1 MFELN
6 ATCALFVVS
15 FLLFMLA
22 LNELFLKPVG
32 EVIEKRQSRISNDL
46 ASAREL
52 RDEASVELAK
62 YEKQLSTVREEA
74 RTIIADLVAKSQSER
89 ALKMAE
95 IEKEG
100 RTKLDTAHKEL
111 AGERTK
117 LIAALVDEEK
127 ALVQG
132 IVSKLLGKSVSIDL
146 DSELVKKALV
156 QGGK

>member
-117 LIAALVDEEK
+117 LITTLVDEEK
-127 ALVQG
+127 ALVQD
-132 IVSKLLGKSVSIDL
+132 IVSKLLGKSVSVDL

>member
-89 ALKMAE
+89 SLKMAE

-127 ALVQG
+127 ALVQD
-132 IVSKLLGKSVSIDL
+132 IVSKLLGKSTSIDL

>member
-32 EVIEKRQSRISNDL
+32 DVIEKRQSKISNDL
-46 ASAREL
+46 AAAREL
-52 RDEASVELAK
+52 RDEAGVELAK

-74 RTIIADLVAKSQSER
+74 RTIIADLVAQSQSER
-89 ALKMAE
+89 ALKMAQ
-95 IEKEG
+95 IDKEG

-111 AGERTK
+111 AGERTN
-117 LIAALVDEEK
+117 LITALVEEEK
-127 ALVQG
+127 ALVQN

-146 DSELVKKALV
+146 DSESVKKALV

>member
-6 ATCALFVVS
+6 ATCALFIVS
-15 FLLFMLA
+15 FLIFMVL

-62 YEKQLSTVREEA
+62 YEKQLNTVRDEA
-74 RTIIADLVAKSQSER
+74 RQVIADLVATNQAHR
-89 ALKMAE
+89 ADKIAKV
-95 IEKEG
+95 EKEG
-100 RTKLDTAHKEL
+100 RAKLEAARKEL
-111 AGERTK
+111 ALEKDK
-117 LIAALVDEEK
+117 LVIALVEEEK
-127 ALVQG
+127 ALVEN
-132 IVSKLLGKSVSIDL
+132 IVSKLLGKTISLGL
-146 DSELVKKALV
+146 DNETVKKALV

>member
-32 EVIEKRQSRISNDL
+32 DVIEKRQSKISNDL
-46 ASAREL
+46 AAAREL

-74 RTIIADLVAKSQSER
+74 RTIIADLVAQSQSER
-89 ALKMAE
+89 ALKMAQ

-111 AGERTK
+111 AGEKTN
-117 LIAALVDEEK
+117 LITALVEEEK
-127 ALVQG
+127 ALVQN

-146 DSELVKKALV
+146 DSESVKKALV

>member
-32 EVIEKRQSRISNDL
+32 EVIEKRQSKISGDL
-46 ASAREL
+46 AAAREL

-74 RTIIADLVAKSQSER
+74 RTIIADLVAQSQSER
-89 ALKMAE
+89 ALKMTQ

-111 AGERTK
+111 AGEKTN
-117 LIAALVDEEK
+117 LITALVEEEK
-127 ALVQG
+127 ALVQS

-146 DSELVKKALV
+146 DSESVKKALV

>member
-111 AGERTK
+111 AGERTN
-117 LIAALVDEEK
+117 LITALVEEEK
-127 ALVQG
+127 ALVQN

-146 DSELVKKALV
+146 DSEAVKKALV

>member
-52 RDEASVELAK
+52 RDEASIELAK
-62 YEKQLSTVREEA
+62 YEKQLGTVREEA
-74 RTIIADLVAKSQSER
+74 RAIIADLVAKSQSER
-89 ALKMAE
+89 AEKMAK

-127 ALVQG
+127 ALVQD

-146 DSELVKKALV
+146 DSEMVKKALV

>member
-6 ATCALFVVS
+6 ATCVLFVVS

-32 EVIEKRQSRISNDL
+32 DVIEKRQSRISNDL

-52 RDEASVELAK
+52 RDEAGVELAK
-62 YEKQLSTVREEA
+62 YEKQLSSVRDEA
-74 RTIIADLVAKSQSER
+74 RAVIADLVAKSQAER
-89 ALKMAE
+89 TDKMAK

-117 LIAALVDEEK
+117 LMTDLVEEEK
-127 ALVQG
+127 ALVQD
-132 IVSKLLGKSVSIDL
+132 IVSKLLGKSTAVDL
-146 DSELVKKALV
+146 ESEMVKRALV

>member
-6 ATCALFVVS
+6 LTCALFVVS

-32 EVIEKRQSRISNDL
+32 DVIEKRQSRISNDL

-62 YEKQLSTVREEA
+62 YEKQLGSVRDEA
-74 RTIIADLVAKSQSER
+74 RQVIADLVAQSQALR
-89 ALKMAE
+89 ADKMAK

-111 AGERTK
+111 AGEKTK
-117 LIAALVDEEK
+117 LMTALVDEEK
-127 ALVQG
+127 ALVSN

-146 DSELVKKALV
+146 DSESVQKALV

>member
-32 EVIEKRQSRISNDL
+32 DVIEKRQSRISNDL
-46 ASAREL
+46 AAAREL
-52 RDEASVELAK
+52 RDEAGVELAK

-74 RTIIADLVAKSQSER
+74 RTIIADLVAQSQSER
-89 ALKMAE
+89 ALRMAQ

-111 AGERTK
+111 AGERTN
-117 LIAALVDEEK
+117 LITALVEEEK
-127 ALVQG
+127 ALVQN

-146 DSELVKKALV
+146 DSEAVKKALV